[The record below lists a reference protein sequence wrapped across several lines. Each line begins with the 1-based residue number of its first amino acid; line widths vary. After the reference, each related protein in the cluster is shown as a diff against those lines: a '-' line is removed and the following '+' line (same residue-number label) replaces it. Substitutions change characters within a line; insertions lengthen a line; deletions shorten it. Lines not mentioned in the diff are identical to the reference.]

1 MKKGNLPPFEYQLT
15 QDIQILK
22 LKQDMFVAVS
32 CDLASN
38 DHRDAV
44 YQIFSQYGLKQIM
57 TNLFESTSISEKVL
71 SRLKRDIDR
80 ITDSYDGFRFYQYPV
95 EDTLVITSL
104 KEKKWR
110 KLTIRV

>member
-1 MKKGNLPPFEYQLT
+1 
-15 QDIQILK
+15 
-22 LKQDMFVAVS
+22 MFVAVS

-38 DHRDAV
+38 DHRDTV
-44 YQIFSQYGLKQIM
+44 YQIFSQYGLKQIL
-57 TNLFESTSISEKVL
+57 TNLFESTSISEKLL

-80 ITDSYDGFRFYQYPV
+80 VNDSYDGLRFYQYPV